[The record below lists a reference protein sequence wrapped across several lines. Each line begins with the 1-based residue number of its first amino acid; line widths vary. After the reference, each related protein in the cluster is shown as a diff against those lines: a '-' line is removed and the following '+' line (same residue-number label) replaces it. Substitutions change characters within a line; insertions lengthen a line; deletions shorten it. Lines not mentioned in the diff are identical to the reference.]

1 MRNNMLKTIRQLLA
15 TLLKVETKHKQEVV
29 VKPDITLRLQ
39 RELSEAQQKVLGL
52 NRRLKD
58 SIDYSSLWMKKS
70 AMIQDKLIASQG
82 HVKVL
87 DGVLAESNKTIEALN
102 LAIELRDAEETEG
115 LQTYIDELE
124 TEIDEAVDLITQYGL
139 KLRKA

>member
-1 MRNNMLKTIRQLLA
+1 MLKTIRQLLA

>member
-1 MRNNMLKTIRQLLA
+1 MLNTIRQLLA